1 MEINNIYHGQYKVSR
16 EMNPSF
22 EAYWGKYGVDSENNI
37 VKNVIESIFYIL
49 Y

>member
-37 VKNVIESIFYIL
+37 VKNVIESIFDIL